1 MSGHVETTA
10 EERAKRRFDAFAGLM
25 WHIAAYVAVNAFL
38 WGIDLVHGGGLN
50 WAFWT
55 TIPWGLG
62 LAFHVA
68 AYLLED
74 SRFKERKYQR
84 FLAEEREKERDHHL
98 AG

>member
-1 MSGHVETTA
+1 MTEQMERSA

-25 WHIAAYVAVNAFL
+25 WHIAAYVVVNAFL
-38 WGIDLVHGGGLN
+38 WGVDLVQGGGLE

-74 SRFKERKYQR
+74 SRFKERKYQS
-84 FLAEEREKERDHHL
+84 FLAEERERDQHNRL
-98 AG
+98 VG